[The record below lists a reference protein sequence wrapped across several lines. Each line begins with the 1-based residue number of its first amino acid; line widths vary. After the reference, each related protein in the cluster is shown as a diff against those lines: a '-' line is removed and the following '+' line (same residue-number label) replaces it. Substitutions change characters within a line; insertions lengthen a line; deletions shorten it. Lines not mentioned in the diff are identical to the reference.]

1 MRILPW
7 CVAIREAMGM
17 RIDAGQHMRMEQRM
31 KLSPRMIQSMEILQL
46 PAMALEERIEQE
58 LEANPVLD
66 LREPEM
72 DKAQADQAHHDSARE
87 DREGERPLVVGDSPR
102 ADAGEEFKRAEDYS
116 QQYGEEWSSNTQE
129 SGEFHTPSRPQD
141 SDRDAKMDAMA
152 NTAARAAS
160 LADQLLDQWRFD
172 EPLAGYTGDLAA
184 LRRAGELLIGFI
196 DDDGYL
202 RTGFDQILKQAPRE
216 VTLEHLEDALR
227 VIQQRVEPPGIG
239 ARDLPEC
246 LLLQLDALERDAES
260 EAVPEHLVIA
270 RRLIRDHLKDIE
282 QNRLPHI
289 ARQSGLT
296 MEQINAGLA
305 ALRRLDPRP
314 GRRLAPERPPV
325 VVPDVI
331 VDYDPVN
338 DRYVAALSRGRQ
350 PALRINPRYRDLAKD
365 RAQDRATRQYVAQH
379 MNNARWLIDALRQR
393 NNTLLR
399 VVHVVLD
406 AQREF
411 LDHGPQHLKPLP
423 MIQVADQLG
432 IHVGTVSRAVA
443 EKYLQTPRGIYP
455 LRMFFSGGTAS
466 AEGDEMSWAAVQ
478 AKLKEIVES
487 EDPADPWSDDALV
500 DKLEERGIKIARR
513 TVAKYRQQMNIPPAR
528 QRRKFA

>member
-1 MRILPW
+1 M
-7 CVAIREAMGM
+7 AIRDPFYM

-46 PAMALEERIEQE
+46 AALALEERIDQE

-72 DKAQADQAHHDSARE
+72 DKAHADQAHKEMNAE
-87 DREGERPLVVGDSPR
+87 DRESERPLVVSDTQNATEDFQR
-102 ADAGEEFKRAEDYS
+102 ADDWGKE
-116 QQYGEEWSSNTQE
+116 YGEEWSSNTQE
-129 SGEFHTPSRPQD
+129 SGEFHTPIRREDS

-152 NTAARAAS
+152 NTAARSAS
-160 LADQLLDQWRFD
+160 LTDQLMDQWRFM
-172 EPLAGYTGDLAA
+172 EPPEGVSAEQYAPI
-184 LRRAGELLIGFI
+184 RKAGESLLEFI

-202 RTGFDQILKQAPRE
+202 RTPFEQILKQTPRG
-216 VTLEHLEDALR
+216 VTQQHLESALKHF
-227 VIQQRVEPPGIG
+227 QSRVEPSGIG
-239 ARDLPEC
+239 ARDLAEC
-246 LLLQLDALERDAES
+246 LLLQLKAIEADEESQVDLKDLDIALK
-260 EAVPEHLVIA
+260 LVS
-270 RRLIRDHLKDIE
+270 DHLKDIE
-282 QNRLPHI
+282 QNRLPQI
-289 ARQSGLT
+289 ARQSGLS
-296 MEQINAGLA
+296 MEQINTGMRV
-305 ALRRLDPRP
+305 LRRLDPHP
-314 GRRLAPERPPV
+314 GRRLAPDRPPV
-325 VVPDVI
+325 IVPDVI

-365 RAQDRATRQYVAQH
+365 RAQDKTTRAYIAQN

-393 NNTLLR
+393 HNTLLR
-399 VVHVVLD
+399 VVNVVLE

-466 AEGDEMSWAAVQ
+466 SEGDEMSWAAVQ
-478 AKLKEIVES
+478 AKLKEIVDAENPQ
-487 EDPADPWSDDALV
+487 EPWSDDQLV
-500 DKLEERGIKIARR
+500 EKLKEQGIEIARR

-528 QRRKFA
+528 RRKKFA